1 VSGAISNL
9 TSVTE
14 ARVTTFLVVTLASP
28 LLRTLWFF
36 DYLHMIS
43 LSRNAKTYL
52 FVAILFTSFVIYKI
66 YYDHKA
72 SLALK
77 NSVIVVATI
86 DTIQYTRGI
95 TNVEV
100 QFLYNSQIIHSGFG
114 MSDRDVLD
122 SLKKKP
128 MVRLRIS
135 KETPTEYIK
144 YIGVYQKPTDNAN

>member
-1 VSGAISNL
+1 
-9 TSVTE
+9 
-14 ARVTTFLVVTLASP
+14 
-28 LLRTLWFF
+28 
-36 DYLHMIS
+36 MIS